1 MGAGLLQEAEAE
13 VEVRSRVEGE
23 EEEVPWM
30 QVEEEV
36 EEVVYHH
43 MGVVEGAEEEE
54 VVQCPLLEV
63 VEEWHR
69 LLQVLLQ
76 PAKGLQRV
84 RDKKRASYETSVSQT
99 FTSTTPVQPLYPK
112 AQAFITITC
121 FIPSELVGETRA
133 KESGGKKTQCLQ
145 KLTFKF

>member
-1 MGAGLLQEAEAE
+1 MGAGLLQEVEAE
-13 VEVRSRVEGE
+13 VEVRSRVEVE
-23 EEEVPWM
+23 EEEVPEM

-43 MGVVEGAEEEE
+43 MGAVEGAEEEE

-69 LLQVLLQ
+69 LLQLLLQ

-84 RDKKRASYETSVSQT
+84 RDKKRASETSVSQT
-99 FTSTTPVQPLYPK
+99 YISTTPVQPLFPK

-121 FIPSELVGETRA
+121 FIPSELAGETRA
-133 KESGGKKTQCLQ
+133 KESGG
-145 KLTFKF
+145 

>member
-1 MGAGLLQEAEAE
+1 MGAGLLQEVEAE
-13 VEVRSRVEGE
+13 VEVRSRVEVE
-23 EEEVPWM
+23 EEEVPEM

-69 LLQVLLQ
+69 LLQVLL
-76 PAKGLQRV
+76 
-84 RDKKRASYETSVSQT
+84 
-99 FTSTTPVQPLYPK
+99 
-112 AQAFITITC
+112 
-121 FIPSELVGETRA
+121 
-133 KESGGKKTQCLQ
+133 
-145 KLTFKF
+145 